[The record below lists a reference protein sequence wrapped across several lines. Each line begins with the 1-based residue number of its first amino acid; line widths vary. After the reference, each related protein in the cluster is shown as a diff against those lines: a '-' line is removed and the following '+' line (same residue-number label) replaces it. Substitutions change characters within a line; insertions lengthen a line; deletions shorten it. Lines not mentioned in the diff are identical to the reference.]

1 MRQKRQLKED
11 ATYHVTARINR
22 GQFIFNEAPM
32 RTLFLD
38 YIKKVKQKYPLAIY
52 NFCIMGNHIHLVIRP
67 DKDSSLSKIMQWLLG
82 NYAKAWNKAH
92 GVKGHLW
99 GDRFFSKIVEGKSL
113 LRAFM
118 YVSENPVMAGLVRR
132 AEDWKAGGVYHHKKG
147 KWGILDIPFWLE
159 VIYHAFVIG
168 ELIHP
173 ETQGLIQG
181 LMDKIDSRVGTP
193 I

>member
-38 YIKKVKQKYPLAIY
+38 YIKKVKEKYPLAIY

-82 NYAKAWNKAH
+82 NYAKGWNKVH
-92 GVKGHLW
+92 GVTGH
-99 GDRFFSKIVEGKSL
+99 RF
-113 LRAFM
+113 
-118 YVSENPVMAGLVRR
+118 
-132 AEDWKAGGVYHHKKG
+132 
-147 KWGILDIPFWLE
+147 
-159 VIYHAFVIG
+159 
-168 ELIHP
+168 
-173 ETQGLIQG
+173 
-181 LMDKIDSRVGTP
+181 
-193 I
+193 